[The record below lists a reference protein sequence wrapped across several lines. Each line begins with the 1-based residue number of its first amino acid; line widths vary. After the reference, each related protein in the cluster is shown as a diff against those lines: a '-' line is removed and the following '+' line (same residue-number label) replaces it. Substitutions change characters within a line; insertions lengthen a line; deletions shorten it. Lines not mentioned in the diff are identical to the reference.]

1 MLSNKLNMTDPMPS
15 LRGAVEKR
23 ATQSE
28 IHETRATVDMEFATP
43 EMHLINLPTTNLSKT
58 VTRDHEM
65 HAQASGINFCYI

>member
-1 MLSNKLNMTDPMPS
+1 MTDPMPS
-15 LRGAVEKR
+15 LREPVEKR
-23 ATQSE
+23 ATKSKV
-28 IHETRATVDMEFATP
+28 HETRATVDMEFAAP